1 MIAFASSL
9 DQAGCFTRTAEDAA
23 ILLEH
28 MAGHDSKD
36 STSLNLAVPEFTA
49 ALSEPLAGLKV
60 GICSD
65 YFKEGLEPEVENL
78 VMDGIKEL
86 AKMGAEVVE
95 IELPHTKFSLSA
107 YYVIAPAECSANL
120 SRYDG
125 VRYGYRCK
133 DPENLEDL
141 YKRSRSEGF
150 GSEVKKRIMVGA
162 FALSAGYYD
171 AYYRKAQQLRR
182 LIKNDFVS
190 AFEQV
195 DVIVGP
201 TAPGT
206 AFPLGAKT
214 NDPVSMYRQD
224 IYTIAASLA
233 GVPAISIPVGLS
245 KGMPVG
251 LQLIGNYL
259 EEAKLLRV
267 AHQFQ
272 QQTNWHQ
279 QQPQSNLL

>member
-1 MIAFASSL
+1 
-9 DQAGCFTRTAEDAA
+9 
-23 ILLEH
+23 
-28 MAGHDSKD
+28 
-36 STSLNLAVPEFTA
+36 
-49 ALSEPLAGLKV
+49 
-60 GICSD
+60 
-65 YFKEGLEPEVENL
+65 
-78 VMDGIKEL
+78 
-86 AKMGAEVVE
+86 
-95 IELPHTKFSLSA
+95 
-107 YYVIAPAECSANL
+107 
-120 SRYDG
+120 
-125 VRYGYRCK
+125 
-133 DPENLEDL
+133 
-141 YKRSRSEGF
+141 
-150 GSEVKKRIMVGA
+150 MVGA

-214 NDPVSMYRQD
+214 NDPVSMYLQD

-279 QQPQSNLL
+279 RQPQRNLL